1 MLEHRGWLPKLFA
14 VTCLFSLAV
23 GPLRAQTLPGIPL
36 PSAVAVDS
44 KGAIY
49 LAGYSFY
56 PPLTTTAGV
65 FEPAVPPGGCTE
77 SITAFCTH
85 GFVAKISPSGESVE
99 WATYLTGAAPDSVST
114 LAVAGDGNVYVA
126 GTTTSATLVPGPSGN
141 PSGAPRIFVAKL
153 SSDGKSLLA
162 ATYFGGSGTESI
174 RKLVLDAA
182 GNVYI
187 AGTTASAD
195 FPTTPGAY
203 QRTLG
208 ASGSIEPGF
217 CTGGTDEFVAKF
229 DPTLKSVLFS
239 TLIGSPAAERTDDF
253 AIGPD
258 GSLYIAATILPERDS
273 QCTAALLTRL
283 NPQGS
288 AVVYSAFLQNAHGYA
303 LAVDSA
309 GAAYL
314 ASDDRVYGVAS
325 PEGTV
330 FKIDSQG
337 KTVAM
342 ANLNGWVDSLAAG
355 NGGVAMLGRSWPG
368 SLIPTPGAPS
378 ACYKADAEMVSVPFL
393 ATLDPSTLIPTYLG
407 YLTSYWALMST
418 GDRVVAANP
427 YGTLLPYAVLPAG
440 PPAAGTVICTSDAA
454 DYLSDAVAPGEIVS
468 LFGIGIGPAVP
479 AFAQL
484 DAHGNIGPELA
495 GVEVLANGAP
505 APLLYAASGQINL
518 VLPFGVTGDKV
529 HLELYRNGSLV
540 TQFDKPL
547 VPQHP
552 GVFATGAVLNGPLA
566 ALNQD
571 GSANGGPNPAAPGSI
586 VSIFATGLGV
596 MTPQLPDGALP
607 AAPVNT
613 PVLPIQVLVNQQQAD
628 ILYIGNAPTLVQGV
642 VQINLRLPNP
652 IPMPF
657 GSQPGQA
664 YVGLCPPPLCSNGT
678 ITGGTVAVR

>member
-1 MLEHRGWLPKLFA
+1 M
-14 VTCLFSLAV
+14 
-23 GPLRAQTLPGIPL
+23 
-36 PSAVAVDS
+36 
-44 KGAIY
+44 
-49 LAGYSFY
+49 
-56 PPLTTTAGV
+56 
-65 FEPAVPPGGCTE
+65 
-77 SITAFCTH
+77 TAFCTH
-85 GFVAKISPSGESVE
+85 GFVAKISPSGDRVE
-99 WATYLTGAAPDSVST
+99 WATYLTGAASDSVST

-126 GTTTSATLVPGPSGN
+126 GTTTSTTLVPGPSGN

-187 AGTTASAD
+187 AGTTASVD

-208 ASGSIEPGF
+208 ASPPTEPGF
-217 CTGGTDEFVAKF
+217 CTGGSDEFVAKF
-229 DPTLKSVLFS
+229 DPALKSVLFS

-325 PEGTV
+325 PQGT
-330 FKIDSQG
+330 
-337 KTVAM
+337 
-342 ANLNGWVDSLAAG
+342 
-355 NGGVAMLGRSWPG
+355 GGVAMLGHSWPG
-368 SLIPTPGAPS
+368 SLIPTPGAP
-378 ACYKADAEMVSVPFL
+378 APCYRFDAEMDSVPYL
-393 ATLDPSTLIPTYLG
+393 ATLDPSTLVPTYLG
-407 YLTSYWALMST
+407 YLTSYGAWMTT

-427 YGTLLPYAVLPAG
+427 YGALLPYAVLPLR
-440 PPAAGTVICTSDAA
+440 PPAAGTVVCTSDAA
-454 DYLSDAVAPGEIVS
+454 DYQGDAVAPGEIVS
-468 LFGIGIGPAVP
+468 LFGIGIGPALP

-484 DAHGNIGPELA
+484 DVHGSIGPALA

-540 TQFDKPL
+540 TQFDKL
-547 VPQHP
+547 LLPQHP
-552 GVFATGAVLNGPLA
+552 GVFATGALLNGPLA

-571 GSANGGPNPAAPGSI
+571 GSVNSSSNPAAPGSI

-596 MTPQLPDGALP
+596 MAPQLPDGAVP
-607 AAPVNT
+607 TAPVNT
-613 PVLPIQVLVNQQQAD
+613 PVLPIQVLVNQQPVEV
-628 ILYIGNAPTLVQGV
+628 LYIGNAPTLVEGV
-642 VQINLRLPNP
+642 VQINLRLPDP
-652 IPMPF
+652 MPMPF
-657 GSQPGQA
+657 GAQPEQP
-664 YVGLCPPPLCSNGT
+664 YVGIGLPPLPGYSYWGT
-678 ITGGTVAVR
+678 TGGAVTVR

>member
-1 MLEHRGWLPKLFA
+1 
-14 VTCLFSLAV
+14 
-23 GPLRAQTLPGIPL
+23 
-36 PSAVAVDS
+36 
-44 KGAIY
+44 
-49 LAGYSFY
+49 
-56 PPLTTTAGV
+56 
-65 FEPAVPPGGCTE
+65 
-77 SITAFCTH
+77 
-85 GFVAKISPSGESVE
+85 
-99 WATYLTGAAPDSVST
+99 
-114 LAVAGDGNVYVA
+114 
-126 GTTTSATLVPGPSGN
+126 
-141 PSGAPRIFVAKL
+141 
-153 SSDGKSLLA
+153 
-162 ATYFGGSGTESI
+162 
-174 RKLVLDAA
+174 
-182 GNVYI
+182 
-187 AGTTASAD
+187 
-195 FPTTPGAY
+195 
-203 QRTLG
+203 
-208 ASGSIEPGF
+208 
-217 CTGGTDEFVAKF
+217 
-229 DPTLKSVLFS
+229 LKSVLFS

-283 NPQGS
+283 NPLGS
-288 AVVYSAFLQNAHGYA
+288 AQVYSAFLQNAHGYA

-355 NGGVAMLGRSWPG
+355 NGGGAMLGRSWPG

-378 ACYKADAEMVSVPFL
+378 ACYQADAEMVSVPFL

-407 YLTSYWALMST
+407 YLTSYWALMTT

-454 DYLSDAVAPGEIVS
+454 DYQSDAVAPGEIVS
-468 LFGIGIGPAVP
+468 LFGPVIGPAVP
-479 AFAQL
+479 ASAQL

-518 VLPFGVTGDKV
+518 VLPFGVTRDKV
-529 HLELYRNGSLV
+529 HLELYRDGSLV